1 MPCIRSCTLSQPE
14 DQVCSFLILVLEYQ
28 HTLSLRRRPETALA
42 LLQLLSRWGHTNRG
56 RLDEESS
63 FAARV
68 NPRASGTMVEEC
80 WVKLR
85 KTAAKLEENWLHRT
99 SGRRAHRRR
108 RCACMMRLQDCSAFR
123 ACAEA
128 IHSTCV
134 VICVLMCCMSSL
146 PDVWL
151 AVGMF
156 VLSPVRRCVC
166 VCVGRWF
173 RLVGLHDV

>member
-1 MPCIRSCTLSQPE
+1 M
-14 DQVCSFLILVLEYQ
+14 VEYRE
-28 HTLSLRRRPETALA
+28 TVAVRRRPETALA
-42 LLQLLSRWGHTNRG
+42 LLQLVSRWGHTNTR
-56 RLDEESS
+56 RLAQKSS
-63 FAARV
+63 FATRV
-68 NPRASGTMVEEC
+68 NPRASGTMAEQC

-123 ACAEA
+123 TCAEA

-134 VICVLMCCMSSL
+134 VICVQMCCMSSL

-166 VCVGRWF
+166 VCVMG
-173 RLVGLHDV
+173 VGFVWWGSMTFD